1 MHVVILAGGG
11 GTRLWP
17 LSRKDFPK
25 QFLHLGRK
33 ESLLKQTVSRFL
45 GKSFVKTIVVST
57 NTTFEPLVRKELEGF
72 DVAVLVEPCRRNTAP
87 AIGLAIRYLEECC
100 NLQPNDPVL
109 ILPSDQLIEPESV
122 FLDYLIRGAEAAV
135 KGQVVTFGIRPTK
148 PEIGYGYIRIGEK
161 FDSFTYRVEKFVEK
175 PDLAHARAYVSDPSY
190 YWNSGV
196 FAFTPSV
203 FWAEAEL
210 CYPQICQLKNKSFA
224 FQELDPISIDYAL
237 LEKAQ
242 NVVVCPVPVSW
253 SDIGSWE
260 NVYEMLDKDKN
271 QNVKI
276 GQVVDIAT
284 KNCLIFGGKRVI
296 STLGLEDLVIID
308 TDDALLIAKKSQS
321 QQVRMFSE

>member
-109 ILPSDQLIEPESV
+109 IFND
-122 FLDYLIRGAEAAV
+122 F
-135 KGQVVTFGIRPTK
+135 
-148 PEIGYGYIRIGEK
+148 
-161 FDSFTYRVEKFVEK
+161 
-175 PDLAHARAYVSDPSY
+175 
-190 YWNSGV
+190 
-196 FAFTPSV
+196 
-203 FWAEAEL
+203 
-210 CYPQICQLKNKSFA
+210 
-224 FQELDPISIDYAL
+224 
-237 LEKAQ
+237 
-242 NVVVCPVPVSW
+242 
-253 SDIGSWE
+253 
-260 NVYEMLDKDKN
+260 
-271 QNVKI
+271 
-276 GQVVDIAT
+276 
-284 KNCLIFGGKRVI
+284 
-296 STLGLEDLVIID
+296 
-308 TDDALLIAKKSQS
+308 
-321 QQVRMFSE
+321 FSE